1 MIFVIY
7 KRNVKMKKFLEYVA
21 EDILNKYGTDLSK
34 IAVVFPNKRASMFL
48 NEQLAIKAGR
58 PLWSPAYITISDFF
72 RQHSS
77 LLIGDSIKLICEI
90 HKSFIEC
97 TNIDESLD
105 HFYGWGQLLLA
116 DFDDIDK
123 NMADASNVFKNI
135 KDLHEL
141 DDISYLTDEQKEI
154 LHKFFSNFTTDNKSE
169 LKNVFFSCGAILKIY
184 ITTTKKDY
192 VNKI

>member
-1 MIFVIY
+1 
-7 KRNVKMKKFLEYVA
+7 MKKFLEYVA
-21 EDILNKYGTDLSK
+21 EDIVNKYGTNLSN
-34 IAVVFPNKRASMFL
+34 IAVVFPNKRASIFL

-77 LLIGDSIKLICEI
+77 LLIGDPIKLICEI
-90 HKSFIEC
+90 HKSFTEC
-97 TNIDESLD
+97 TQIDESLD

-135 KDLHEL
+135 KDIHEL

-154 LHKFFSNFTTDNKSE
+154 LHKFFSNFTTDNESE
-169 LKNVFFSCGAILKIY
+169 LKKRYNISSFYLE
-184 ITTTKKDY
+184 
-192 VNKI
+192 